1 MSRTLTAEFSGERFE
16 VAARTAEQAEFWGSL
31 GAGWED
37 ETLAFVSSRARP
49 GVVFVDVGA
58 WIGPISMLA
67 ARLGAR
73 VIALEPDPVARTS
86 LEENL
91 ALNGLKAEVLPVA
104 LHADA
109 GGLTLY
115 GGRRGLGA
123 STTSALGV
131 NRGDPVLVPTTTAE
145 DVAARAGEGPAVM
158 KVDVEGH
165 EYALG
170 PALARLREG
179 LGGPEGAALHLS
191 LHPRQLLKKLR
202 RDWTLFARRRT
213 LEATEELLDRFADA
227 RIQVSGE
234 DEVLTQ
240 EALSARFQG
249 ARGARNFSVEIT
261 GEA

>member
-1 MSRTLTAEFSGERFE
+1 
-16 VAARTAEQAEFWGSL
+16 
-31 GAGWED
+31 
-37 ETLAFVSSRARP
+37 
-49 GVVFVDVGA
+49 
-58 WIGPISMLA
+58 MLPA
-67 ARLGAR
+67 
-73 VIALEPDPVARTS
+73 
-86 LEENL
+86 
-91 ALNGLKAEVLPVA
+91 A
-104 LHADA
+104 LHADG

-131 NRGDPVLVPTTTAE
+131 NRGDPVLVPTMTAE
-145 DVAARAGEGPAVM
+145 DVAARAGGGPAAM

-170 PALARLREG
+170 PALARLRAA

-213 LEATEELLDRFADA
+213 LEATQELLGRFEGA
-227 RIQVSGE
+227 RVTVSGE
-234 DEVLTQ
+234 GEVLTP
-240 EALSARFQG
+240 EALAARFRG